1 VTGDAQPT
9 GDSGALLSSYEEIRS
24 EALRR
29 AGSSSRGSG
38 LALFV
43 RRGMAAW
50 LAACVPLT
58 RAPEA
63 SHRKPPAED
72 RVPLDLRTEVAM
84 VLAEMALT
92 AANAQGA
99 ATC

>member
-1 VTGDAQPT
+1 MTANTQPP
-9 GDSGALLSSYEEIRS
+9 GDSGALLSGYEEIRS

-29 AGSSSRGSG
+29 AGCRGSG

-50 LAACVPLT
+50 LTACAPLA
-58 RAPEA
+58 RPLEAPR
-63 SHRKPPAED
+63 RKLTEED
-72 RVPLDLRTEVAM
+72 RVPPDLRTEVAM

-92 AANAQGA
+92 AAHAQGA
-99 ATC
+99 STC

>member
-1 VTGDAQPT
+1 VTADTQPAGDP
-9 GDSGALLSSYEEIRS
+9 GALLSGYEEIRS

-29 AGSSSRGSG
+29 AGCSGRGSG

-50 LAACVPLT
+50 LTACVPLV
-58 RAPEA
+58 RPREA
-63 SHRKPPAED
+63 SHWKPTEDD
-72 RVPLDLRTEVAM
+72 RVPPDLRTEVAM

-92 AANAQGA
+92 AVHAQGVSA
-99 ATC
+99 C